1 MKKKTKYQII
11 YEDLLKDID
20 SKKIM
25 YGNKLPTEKQL
36 IKKYNVSTITIRS
49 ALRLLQNDFRI
60 KTTQGRG
67 SIISDSPISIKKTIF
82 KSVYTLEKD
91 KEDEISFFYSVLKYE
106 KLVNSII
113 IGDFE
118 VGAKIIKLKRVRQK
132 VIANKVKSFLIS
144 EAVILNKKNVNLK
157 KEIFENKYDYNL
169 ISILE
174 KNLNFNYSYST
185 QDFYTEKL
193 SKIDSSILN
202 LPENSLCLKIEWKFY
217 NKNKELLF
225 IDKELMVDKV
235 RNIHYYR

>member
-82 KSVYTLEKD
+82 KSIYTLEKD

-106 KLVNSII
+106 KLVNSNI

-185 QDFYTEKL
+185 QDLYSEKL
-193 SKIDSSILN
+193 SKTDSSILN
-202 LPENSLCLKIEWKFY
+202 LPENSQCLKIEWKFY
-217 NKNKELLF
+217 NQNKELLF

-235 RNIHYYR
+235 RNIHYY

>member
-20 SKKIM
+20 SNKIM

-60 KTTQGRG
+60 KTTQGKG

-82 KSVYTLEKD
+82 KSIYTLEKD
-91 KEDEISFFYSVLKYE
+91 KEDEISFFYSILKYE
-106 KLVNSII
+106 KFVNSNI

-144 EAVILNKKNVNLK
+144 EAIILNKKNTNFK
-157 KEIFENKYDYNL
+157 KEIFEKKLDYNL

-185 QDFYTEKL
+185 QDFFAEKL
-193 SKIDSSILN
+193 SKTDSSILN
-202 LPENSLCLKIEWKFY
+202 LPENSQCLKIEWKFY
-217 NKNKELLF
+217 NQNKELLF

-235 RNIHYYR
+235 RNIHYY

>member
-1 MKKKTKYQII
+1 
-11 YEDLLKDID
+11 
-20 SKKIM
+20 M

-36 IKKYNVSTITIRS
+36 IKKYNVSSITIRS

-106 KLVNSII
+106 KLVNSNI

-174 KNLNFNYSYST
+174 KNLNFNYSYT
-185 QDFYTEKL
+185 TYIIF
-193 SKIDSSILN
+193 
-202 LPENSLCLKIEWKFY
+202 F
-217 NKNKELLF
+217 F
-225 IDKELMVDKV
+225 
-235 RNIHYYR
+235 